1 MTDEREAR
9 RRLTQARSVVI
20 KIGTRVIAAEDAGLN
35 REFLDGLAAQVSALR
50 ERGVVVVIVTSGAV
64 HLGRRALAHRGRA
77 SVSARQAMAAVG
89 QPELMRNYSEAFGA
103 RNLIVAQLLLTAADM
118 VETRERE
125 RYLSVRNTIDSLLH
139 DGVVP
144 VINENDSVSIEGV
157 TATFGENDRL
167 AALVAIAFRA
177 EALILLSDQPGL
189 FDRDPRSH
197 GEARLIP
204 AVLPG
209 QDLPLCAGDAGG
221 PESAGG
227 MAAKLDS
234 ALMAARCGIPVVIA
248 RGHEPDVVLR
258 ILGGE
263 EVGTVFVAGP
273 RMAAWDA
280 YLSSTAEPRGEVLV
294 DDGAARALLDPDG
307 ASLLPVGVRE
317 VKGDFER
324 GDLVTIHDLTGREIA
339 RGLVNY
345 SADELRRIAGHR
357 TRDIERILGRRG
369 DDEAVHRDNMA
380 VTAARST
387 P

>member
-1 MTDEREAR
+1 MTDERDAR
-9 RRLTQARSVVI
+9 RRLTGARSVVL
-20 KIGTRVIAAEDAGLN
+20 KIGTRVIAAEDGLN
-35 REFLDGLAAQVSALR
+35 RGFLDGLAAQVAALR

-64 HLGRRALAHRGRA
+64 HLGHRTLAHHGRA

-103 RNLIVAQLLLTAADM
+103 RGILVAQLLLSASDM
-118 VETRERE
+118 VDTRERE
-125 RYLSVRNTIDSLLH
+125 RYLNVRNTIDALLR

-177 EALILLSDQPGL
+177 EGLVLLSDQPGL
-189 FDRDPRSH
+189 FDCDPRVKKDAKFIS
-197 GEARLIP
+197 

-209 QDLPLCAGDAGG
+209 QDLATCAGEAGG

-227 MAAKLDS
+227 MAAKLD
-234 ALMAARCGIPVVIA
+234 AAIMAARCGIPVVIA
-248 RGHEPDVVLR
+248 HGHEPDVALR

-263 EVGTVFVAGP
+263 EVGTIFVAGP

-280 YLSSTAEPRGEVLV
+280 YLRSTAEPRGEVIV
-294 DDGAARALLDPDG
+294 DDGAARAILDPDG

-317 VKGDFER
+317 VKGEFER
-324 GDLVTIHDLTGREIA
+324 GEMVTIHELSGREIA

-345 SADELRRIAGHR
+345 SADELRLIAGHR
-357 TRDIERILGRRG
+357 TREIEGLLGRRG
-369 DDEAVHRDNMA
+369 DDEAVHRDNLA
-380 VTAARST
+380 VT
-387 P
+387 